1 MDRQIVYP
9 GAIPLDSDLLLVQR
23 HVMKTV
29 GALARVVLGDAPVVD
44 GLACSSGGGGFNV
57 VVGPGSMSSLVAV
70 DTTAFGSLGAD
81 GTPLVRMARLA
92 SATNVALG
100 GPADPAHVVCW
111 LVQARVSEVDTGLV
125 ALPYWNAANPA
136 VAFSGPGNS
145 GLAQYTARSLQVA
158 IGAKAS
164 GPVAVG
170 SSVVPDPDPGWIG
183 LHLVTTR
190 YGQPAIGAGDIVPYY
205 AVPRCR
211 FTLPAMPPG
220 FSRQEVFA
228 SSGTWRAP
236 DGVTRIR
243 VRVVGGGG
251 GGGAGDA
258 SFSGGGGGAGGYAEA
273 LAGVRPGLDYWVAVG
288 AGGPGG
294 GPGSSGQDGG
304 DSSFQGVCA
313 ATGGGGGGAHN
324 PDVHGGGPG
333 RGAGSGLLQSGGW
346 GGDGANAAA
355 VPAGNGG
362 ASAFGG
368 GGRGASMGGA
378 PTYGIAAGSG
388 GGGGYGTPS
397 SGGAG
402 ANGLVVIE
410 Y

>member
-1 MDRQIVYP
+1 MCSGMRRWWM
-9 GAIPLDSDLLLVQR
+9 GSR
-23 HVMKTV
+23 
-29 GALARVVLGDAPVVD
+29 ARR
-44 GLACSSGGGGFNV
+44 GGGGFNV

-70 DTTAFGSLGAD
+70 DTAAFGSLPAD
-81 GTPLVRMARLA
+81 ATPLVRVAGLA
-92 SATNVALG
+92 AASTVTLG
-100 GPADPAHVVCW
+100 GPSDSAHVVTW
-111 LVQARVSEVDTGLV
+111 LVQARVSEVDGGLV

-145 GLAQYTARSLQVA
+145 GLAQYSQRSLQVV
-158 IGAKAS
+158 IGAKSS

-170 SSVVPDPDPGWIG
+170 SSVVLDADPGWIG
-183 LHLVTTR
+183 LHVVTAR

-205 AVPRCR
+205 LVPRCR

-228 SSGTWRAP
+228 ASATWRVP
-236 DGVTRIR
+236 DGVTRVR

-273 LAGVRPGLDYWVAVG
+273 LAGVRPGADYWVAVG
-288 AGGPGG
+288 PGGAGGAPGA
-294 GPGSSGQDGG
+294 SGQDGSE
-304 DSSFQGVCA
+304 SSFQGACS

-333 RGAGSGLLQSGGW
+333 RGSGIGLLQAGGW
-346 GGDGANAAA
+346 GGDGANAPL

-378 PTYGIAAGSG
+378 PTYGLAAGSG
-388 GGGGYGTPS
+388 GGGGYGASS